1 MDNIEQN
8 KRLKYIWQDKKY
20 TRDTINNINH
30 TNINNNINITN
41 YYPSPSQDYC
51 NKGTF
56 DFINNNVDLQN
67 HTNYSI
73 ANSTHKTKT
82 SKDISPTPSTGEKDK
97 KYHQCQSPYMKKIL
111 PPSKRQQSDEGNR
124 ILNLYKS
131 SPSTKCI
138 KNIKKNPLKN
148 DLNNN
153 QNSIRKNITQN
164 FNTNNKQ
171 NITSHDYY
179 LDLSSDDINNKYN
192 TNFNSNNHINY
203 YIKNNNKSNTNNK
216 YSTNR
221 NYQDS
226 NKTKTNNNNKSE
238 IIKNSKNIINK
249 LRNRPLLN
257 INRSMI
263 SNKSNEKDNLF
274 KINERPKKV
283 TIFNNEPLFK
293 ITSPGKKEIISF
305 NNISPKFFKSQK
317 NMNIRRKKNISVE
330 KKINHNIILIQS
342 VTRGFLLR
350 IKLSQYLSLYERI
363 KKALSIIK
371 YKIIQKAK
379 YFLYFKLKNN
389 MQKNFNNN
397 YNNKNKY
404 NYGGHNYNYSYLT
417 PSNNI
422 SLEFKNRSMKKYRNI
437 SNESYNLKYFNNYN
451 SSNNIFFQENIMEKN
466 RKQTNNNEIAE
477 IHKELN
483 KKKIDFAVA
492 QKKIKEL
499 TLENKK
505 VQNINNIIVR
515 DNRQLALKLKNMEN
529 NRYNKLEIQNNN
541 FYYIGL
547 SHDNNIKNKIKI
559 NNTLLKL
566 FTKKEM
572 MFKTILYKSFYK
584 FFINS
589 KILDINEKNKKNTL
603 IIENNNFI
611 LNKNVIEK
619 VEKDCNT
626 TNDNGDCIEN
636 RNKILKRII
645 NGKKINLYM
654 YRNIFE
660 KWMLRAIIFKNK
672 DFIKEKKK
680 KKKEKFKQ
688 RKQRKMY
695 GYYME
700 KNDKKNNDEDNDNSA
715 ESDDFD
721 IEEKFNK

>member
-41 YYPSPSQDYC
+41 YYPSPSQGYC

-124 ILNLYKS
+124 ILNIYKS
-131 SPSTKCI
+131 SPSTKFI

-153 QNSIRKNITQN
+153 NSIRKNITQN
-164 FNTNNKQ
+164 FNKNNKQ
-171 NITSHDYY
+171 NKRSDNYY
-179 LDLSSDDINNKYN
+179 FDLSSDDINNKYN
-192 TNFNSNNHINY
+192 TNFNSNN
-203 YIKNNNKSNTNNK
+203 KSHTNNK

-221 NYQDS
+221 NYQNC
-226 NKTKTNNNNKSE
+226 NKTKTNNSNKSE
-238 IIKNSKNIINK
+238 IIQNSNNVINK

-274 KINERPKKV
+274 KINQKPKKV

-293 ITSPGKKEIISF
+293 MTSPEKKEIISF

-317 NMNIRRKKNISVE
+317 NLNIKRKKNISVE
-330 KKINHNIILIQS
+330 KKINHYIILIQS

-371 YKIIQKAK
+371 YKIIQKVK
-379 YFLYFKLKNN
+379 YFLYFKLKNY
-389 MQKNFNNN
+389 MQKNFNNNYN

-404 NYGGHNYNYSYLT
+404 NYGGHNYHYSYLT

-422 SLEFKNRSMKKYRNI
+422 SLEFKNRSMKKYRKI
-437 SNESYNLKYFNNYN
+437 SNESYSLKYFNNYN
-451 SSNNIFFQENIMEKN
+451 SSNNIFYQENIMEKN
-466 RKQTNNNEIAE
+466 KKQANNNEIAE

-529 NRYNKLEIQNNN
+529 NRYNNMEIQNNN
-541 FYYIGL
+541 FYYICL
-547 SHDNNIKNKIKI
+547 SHNNDIKNKIKI

-566 FTKKEM
+566 FMKKEM
-572 MFKTILYKSFYK
+572 MFKTILYKFFYK

-589 KILDINEKNKKNTL
+589 KIIDINEKNKNDTL

-619 VEKDCNT
+619 VEKGSNT

-645 NGKKINLYM
+645 NRKNINLYM

-721 IEEKFNK
+721 IEEKYNK